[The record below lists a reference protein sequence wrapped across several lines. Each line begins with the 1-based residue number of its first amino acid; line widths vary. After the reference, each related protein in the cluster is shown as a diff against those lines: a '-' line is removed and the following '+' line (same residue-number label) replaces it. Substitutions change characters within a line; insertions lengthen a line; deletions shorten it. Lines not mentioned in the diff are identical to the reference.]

1 MLPLRY
7 ARRWKIAGML
17 LLAIVLAMALV
28 PADWFWQGDS
38 DSSFFITDK
47 WMHGITFAALAL
59 WFSGQYAI
67 HSYWLLITGLV
78 AFGLL
83 IELTQRM
90 VSYRTAEW
98 MDLLA
103 DLIGIGFGI
112 AIALAG
118 LGGWCLRFE
127 EWLQNRIG

>member
-7 ARRWKIAGML
+7 ARRWKIAGTF
-17 LLAIVLAMALV
+17 LLAMVLAMALL
-28 PADWFWQGDS
+28 PPDWFLPGDF
-38 DSSFFITDK
+38 DWSFFITDK
-47 WMHGITFAALAL
+47 WLHGATFAALAL
-59 WFSGQYAI
+59 WFAGQYARD
-67 HSYWLLITGLV
+67 SYWRLITGLV

-83 IELTQRM
+83 IEVTQNM
-90 VSYRTAEW
+90 VSYREAEW

-103 DLIGIGFGI
+103 DLIGVGFGI

-127 EWLQNRIG
+127 GWLQNRSG

>member
-7 ARRWKIAGML
+7 ARRWKIAGIFL
-17 LLAIVLAMALV
+17 LVLVMAMALL
-28 PADWFWQGDS
+28 PADWFWPGDS
-38 DSSFFITDK
+38 DSSFVITDK
-47 WMHGITFAALAL
+47 WMHGATFAALAL
-59 WFSGQYAI
+59 WFSGQYAR
-67 HSYWLLITGLV
+67 HSYWRLITGLV

-118 LGGWCLRFE
+118 LGGWCVRFE

>member
-1 MLPLRY
+1 MLSLRY
-7 ARRWKIAGML
+7 ARRWQIAGIA
-17 LLAIVLAMALV
+17 LLAMVLAGALL
-28 PADWFWQGDS
+28 PTDWFWSKGS
-38 DSSFFITDK
+38 DSPLFISDK
-47 WMHGITFAALAL
+47 WLHGITFVALAL
-59 WFSGQYAI
+59 WFSGQYAR
-67 HSYWLLITGLV
+67 HSYWRLITGLV

-127 EWLQNRIG
+127 GWLQNRIG

>member
-17 LLAIVLAMALV
+17 LLAIVLAVALV
-28 PADWFWQGDS
+28 PADWLWPGDS

-59 WFSGQYAI
+59 WFSGQYAR
-67 HSYWLLITGLV
+67 HSYWRLITGLV

-83 IELTQRM
+83 IEVTQRM
-90 VSYRTAEW
+90 VSYRTADW

-103 DLIGIGFGI
+103 DLAGVAIGM

-118 LGGWCLRFE
+118 TGGWCQRCE
-127 EWLQNRIG
+127 VWLQRRHG

>member
-7 ARRWKIAGML
+7 ARRWKIAGIF
-17 LLAIVLAMALV
+17 LLALVMALALV
-28 PADWFWQGDS
+28 PADWLWPGDS
-38 DSSFFITDK
+38 DPSFFITDK
-47 WMHGITFAALAL
+47 WLHGITFAALAL
-59 WFSGQYAI
+59 WFSGQYAR
-67 HSYWLLITGLV
+67 HSYWRLITGLI

-83 IELTQRM
+83 IEVTQRM

-118 LGGWCLRFE
+118 MGGWCLRFE